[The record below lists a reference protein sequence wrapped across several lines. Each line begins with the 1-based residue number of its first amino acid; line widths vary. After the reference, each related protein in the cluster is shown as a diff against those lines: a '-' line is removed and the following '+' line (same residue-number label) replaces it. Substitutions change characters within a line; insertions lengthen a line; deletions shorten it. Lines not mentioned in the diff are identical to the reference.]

1 MGKNRKTG
9 QHGETLA
16 ATFLSAQHYDILE
29 RNWTHGHKEIDLI
42 CHHEGTTVFVEVK
55 TRRSTRMGLPEESVS
70 EKKVQAVTAA
80 AEEYLLLHPSR
91 DIRFDVIAIVLLP
104 GREPDIL
111 HIRDAFY

>member
-1 MGKNRKTG
+1 MSKNRKTG
-9 QHGETLA
+9 QHGEDLA
-16 ATFLSAQHYDILE
+16 AAYLSAHQYDILE

-42 CHHEGTTVFVEVK
+42 CRQGETTVFVEVK

-70 EKKVQAVTAA
+70 AKKVEAVTAA

-91 DIRFDVIAIVLLP
+91 DIRFDVIAVLLLP
-104 GREPDIL
+104 EKEPDIL